1 MENISCYYN
10 GQISAFNQTGMS
22 LNDLLIQRGYGIFDY
37 LRVVDNQPLFVA
49 DHLERLQ
56 QSATFMHM
64 ELPHSKEAILK
75 IVLELVAKNN
85 MPYSGLKL
93 IVSGGDSSDGY
104 TLEKPNLTIVQQ
116 PLPVPSNQF
125 SVSPFVLMS
134 HPFQRQLPQVKTTDY
149 LMAIYLQPK
158 LKAFGGHDI
167 LYTNDGML
175 RECPRSNFFL
185 ISEEGHIITPKDDI
199 LKGITRKNILAA
211 AIENGIQVE
220 ERPIALAEIK
230 TAKGAFIASSTKRII
245 PVSKIDESIIATDS
259 PILEKVFN
267 LLVQKEKS
275 YTQKAK

>member
-1 MENISCYYN
+1 MENISCYYD
-10 GQISAFNQTGMS
+10 GQISSFNQTGMS

-37 LRVVDNQPLFVA
+37 LRVVDNKPLFVE
-49 DHLERLQ
+49 DHLDRLY
-56 QSATFMHM
+56 QSAAIMHM
-64 ELPHSKEAILK
+64 EVPQSKESILK
-75 IVLELVAKNN
+75 IVLELVAKND

-104 TLEKPNLTIVQQ
+104 SLEKPRLTIIQQ
-116 PLPVPSNQF
+116 PLPVPSNSF
-125 SVSPFVLMS
+125 SVNPFILMS

-185 ISEEGHIITPKDDI
+185 ISEQGNIVTPKDDI
-199 LKGITRKNILAA
+199 LKGITRKNILASA
-211 AIENGIQVE
+211 RENGIEVE
-220 ERPIALAEIK
+220 ERQIALEEIK

-245 PVSKIDESIIATDS
+245 PISKIDESVIATDS

-267 LLVQKEKS
+267 MLVQKEQA
-275 YTQKAK
+275 YINR

>member
-1 MENISCYYN
+1 MENISCYYD
-10 GQISAFNQTGMS
+10 GQISSFKQTGMS

-37 LRVVDNQPLFVA
+37 LRVVNNKPLFVE
-49 DHLERLQ
+49 DHLDRLY
-56 QSATFMHM
+56 QSAAIMHM
-64 ELPHSKEAILK
+64 EVPQSKESILK
-75 IVLELVAKNN
+75 IVLELVAKND

-104 TLEKPNLTIVQQ
+104 SLEKPRLTIIQQ
-116 PLPVPSNQF
+116 PLPVPSNSF
-125 SVSPFVLMS
+125 SVNPFILMS

-185 ISEEGHIITPKDDI
+185 ISEQGNIVTPKDDI
-199 LKGITRKNILAA
+199 LKGITRKNILASA
-211 AIENGIQVE
+211 RENGIEVE
-220 ERPIALAEIK
+220 ERPIALEEIK

-245 PVSKIDESIIATDS
+245 PISKIDESVIATDS

-267 LLVQKEKS
+267 MLVQKEQA
-275 YTQKAK
+275 YINR

>member
-1 MENISCYYN
+1 MENTNCYYE
-10 GQISAFNQTGMS
+10 GQISALNQTGMS

-49 DHLERLQ
+49 DHLERLE
-56 QSATFMHM
+56 QSAAFMHM
-64 ELPHSKEAILK
+64 QLPQSKDAILK

-125 SVSPFVLMS
+125 TVSPFVLMS

-185 ISEEGHIITPKDDI
+185 ISEDGHIVTPKDEI
-199 LKGITRKNILAA
+199 LKGITRKNILATA
-211 AIENGIQVE
+211 TENGIQVE
-220 ERPIALAEIK
+220 ERPIALAEIN

-245 PVSKIDESIIATDS
+245 PISKIDTNTIPTDS
-259 PILEKVFN
+259 PILQKVFD
-267 LLVQKEKS
+267 LLVQKEQA
-275 YTQKAK
+275 YLKA

>member
-10 GQISAFNQTGMS
+10 GHISSFNQTGMS

-37 LRVVDNQPLFVA
+37 LRVVNNKPLFVE
-49 DHLERLQ
+49 DHLDRLY
-56 QSATFMHM
+56 QSAAIMHM
-64 ELPHSKEAILK
+64 EVPQSKEAILK
-75 IVLELVAKNN
+75 IVMELVAKNN

-104 TLEKPNLTIVQQ
+104 SLEQPRLTIIQQ
-116 PLPVPSNQF
+116 PLPVPSNSF
-125 SVSPFVLMS
+125 IVTPFVLMS

-158 LKAFGGHDI
+158 LKAFGGQDI
-167 LYTNDGML
+167 LYTHEGMV

-185 ISEEGHIITPKDDI
+185 ISEKGHIVTPKDQV

-211 AIENGIQVE
+211 AVENGIQVE
-220 ERPIALAEIK
+220 ERPISLEEIK

-245 PVSKIDESIIATDS
+245 PISKIDESVISTDS
-259 PILEKVFN
+259 PILEKIFN
-267 LLVQKEKS
+267 LLVQKEQAYINS
-275 YTQKAK
+275 

>member
-1 MENISCYYN
+1 MENISCYYD
-10 GQISAFNQTGMS
+10 GQISSFNQTGMS

-37 LRVVDNQPLFVA
+37 LRVVNNKPLFVE
-49 DHLERLQ
+49 DHLDRLY
-56 QSATFMHM
+56 QSAAIMHM
-64 ELPHSKEAILK
+64 EVPQSKESILK
-75 IVLELVAKNN
+75 IVLELVAKND

-104 TLEKPNLTIVQQ
+104 SLEKPRLTIIQQ
-116 PLPVPSNQF
+116 PLPVPSNSF
-125 SVSPFVLMS
+125 SVNPFILMS

-185 ISEEGHIITPKDDI
+185 ISEQGNIVTPKDDI
-199 LKGITRKNILAA
+199 LKGITRKNILASA
-211 AIENGIQVE
+211 RENGIEVE
-220 ERPIALAEIK
+220 ERPIALEEIK

-245 PVSKIDESIIATDS
+245 PISKIDESVIATDS

-267 LLVQKEKS
+267 MLVQKEQA
-275 YTQKAK
+275 YINR

>member
-1 MENISCYYN
+1 LENISCYYD
-10 GQISAFNQTGMS
+10 GQISSFNQTGMS

-37 LRVVDNQPLFVA
+37 LRVVDNKPLFVE
-49 DHLERLQ
+49 DHLDRLY
-56 QSATFMHM
+56 QSAAIMHM
-64 ELPHSKEAILK
+64 EVPQSKESILK
-75 IVLELVAKNN
+75 IVLELVAKND

-104 TLEKPNLTIVQQ
+104 SLEKPRLTIIQQ
-116 PLPVPSNQF
+116 PLPVPSNSF
-125 SVSPFVLMS
+125 SVNPFILMS

-185 ISEEGHIITPKDDI
+185 ISEQGNIVTPKDDI
-199 LKGITRKNILAA
+199 LKGITRKNILASA
-211 AIENGIQVE
+211 RENGIEVE
-220 ERPIALAEIK
+220 ERPIALEEIK

-245 PVSKIDESIIATDS
+245 PISKIDESVIATDS

-267 LLVQKEKS
+267 MLVQKEQA
-275 YTQKAK
+275 YINR

>member
-1 MENISCYYN
+1 MENISCYYD
-10 GQISAFNQTGMS
+10 GQISSFNQTGMS

-37 LRVVDNQPLFVA
+37 LRVVNNKPLFVE
-49 DHLERLQ
+49 DHLDRLY
-56 QSATFMHM
+56 QSAAIMHM
-64 ELPHSKEAILK
+64 EVPQSKESILK
-75 IVLELVAKNN
+75 IVLELVAKND

-104 TLEKPNLTIVQQ
+104 SLEKPRLTIIQQ
-116 PLPVPSNQF
+116 PLPVPSNSF
-125 SVSPFVLMS
+125 SVNPFILMS

-185 ISEEGHIITPKDDI
+185 ISEQGHIVTPKDDI
-199 LKGITRKNILAA
+199 LKGITRKNILASA
-211 AIENGIQVE
+211 RENGIEVE
-220 ERPIALAEIK
+220 ERPIALEEIK

-245 PVSKIDESIIATDS
+245 PISKIDESVIATDS

-267 LLVQKEKS
+267 MLVQKEQA
-275 YTQKAK
+275 YINR

>member
-1 MENISCYYN
+1 MENISCYYD
-10 GQISAFNQTGMS
+10 GQISSFKQTGMS

-37 LRVVDNQPLFVA
+37 LRVVNNKPLFVE
-49 DHLERLQ
+49 DHLDRLY
-56 QSATFMHM
+56 QSAAIMHM
-64 ELPHSKEAILK
+64 EVPQSKESILK
-75 IVLELVAKNN
+75 IVLELVAKND

-104 TLEKPNLTIVQQ
+104 SLEKPRLTIIQQ
-116 PLPVPSNQF
+116 PLPVPSNSF
-125 SVSPFVLMS
+125 SVNPFILMS

-185 ISEEGHIITPKDDI
+185 ISEQGHIVTPKDDI
-199 LKGITRKNILAA
+199 LKGITRKNILASA
-211 AIENGIQVE
+211 RENGIEVE
-220 ERPIALAEIK
+220 ERPIALEEIK

-245 PVSKIDESIIATDS
+245 PISKIDESVIATDS

-267 LLVQKEKS
+267 MLVQKEQA
-275 YTQKAK
+275 YINR

>member
-1 MENISCYYN
+1 MENISCYYD
-10 GQISAFNQTGMS
+10 GQISSFNQTGMS

-37 LRVVDNQPLFVA
+37 LRVVDNKPLFVE
-49 DHLERLQ
+49 DHLDRLY
-56 QSATFMHM
+56 QSAAIMHM
-64 ELPHSKEAILK
+64 EVPQSKESILK
-75 IVLELVAKNN
+75 IVLELVAKND

-104 TLEKPNLTIVQQ
+104 SLEKPRLTIIQQ
-116 PLPVPSNQF
+116 PLPVPSNSF
-125 SVSPFVLMS
+125 SVNPFILMS

-185 ISEEGHIITPKDDI
+185 ISEQGNIVTPKDDI
-199 LKGITRKNILAA
+199 LKGITRKNILASA
-211 AIENGIQVE
+211 RENGIEVE
-220 ERPIALAEIK
+220 ERPIALEEIK

-245 PVSKIDESIIATDS
+245 PISKIDESVIATDS

-275 YTQKAK
+275 YTQQAK

>member
-1 MENISCYYN
+1 MENISCYYD
-10 GQISAFNQTGMS
+10 GQISSFNQTGMS

-37 LRVVDNQPLFVA
+37 LRVVDNKPLFVE
-49 DHLERLQ
+49 DHLDRLY
-56 QSATFMHM
+56 QSAAIMHM
-64 ELPHSKEAILK
+64 EVPQSKESILK
-75 IVLELVAKNN
+75 IVLELVAKND

-104 TLEKPNLTIVQQ
+104 SLENPRLTIIQQ
-116 PLPVPSNQF
+116 PLPVPSNSF
-125 SVSPFVLMS
+125 SVNPFILMS
-134 HPFQRQLPQVKTTDY
+134 HLFQRQLPQVKTTDY

-185 ISEEGHIITPKDDI
+185 ISEQGNIVTPKDDI
-199 LKGITRKNILAA
+199 LKGITRKNILASA
-211 AIENGIQVE
+211 RENGIEVE
-220 ERPIALAEIK
+220 ERPIALEEIK

-245 PVSKIDESIIATDS
+245 PISKIDESVIATDS

>member
-1 MENISCYYN
+1 MENISCYYD
-10 GQISAFNQTGMS
+10 GQISSFNQTGMS

-37 LRVVDNQPLFVA
+37 LRVVDNKPLFVE
-49 DHLERLQ
+49 DHLDRLY
-56 QSATFMHM
+56 QSAAIMHM
-64 ELPHSKEAILK
+64 EVPQSKESILK
-75 IVLELVAKNN
+75 IVLELVAKND

-104 TLEKPNLTIVQQ
+104 SLEKPRLTIIQQ
-116 PLPVPSNQF
+116 PLPVPSNSF
-125 SVSPFVLMS
+125 SVNPFILMS

-185 ISEEGHIITPKDDI
+185 ISEQGNIVTPKDDI
-199 LKGITRKNILAA
+199 LKGITRKNILASA
-211 AIENGIQVE
+211 RENGIEVE
-220 ERPIALAEIK
+220 ERPIALEEIK

-245 PVSKIDESIIATDS
+245 PISKIDESVIATDS

-267 LLVQKEKS
+267 MLVQKEQA
-275 YTQKAK
+275 YINR